1 MKNPKKGEAEM
12 KAAGS
17 EKNQVKAQNADS
29 EQVAMREELLAA
41 FAWFLGLPTLA
52 ILAALGVA
60 VIISGG
66 AR

>member
-1 MKNPKKGEAEM
+1 M

-29 EQVAMREELLAA
+29 EQVAIREELLAA
-41 FAWFLGLPTLA
+41 FAWWLGLPTLA
-52 ILAALGVA
+52 ILAALALVL
-60 VIISGG
+60 VIGG